1 MRMRVGTSGF
11 GYDQWEGGFYPEGL
25 SSDDRLTFYAER
37 FRTVELNNT
46 FYRMPKRDVLRR
58 WAAAVPDGFRFAVKA
73 SRRITHEGR
82 FEDAGGVLE
91 VLLRQLEVLG
101 ERRGPILFQAPHY
114 LRKNVDKLRAFV
126 ARLPPG
132 TLAAFELRHR
142 GWNDPEVHELLASA
156 GHAWCEAEHEPSEGE
171 AKTTDE
177 ATSAAP
183 SPSESTASEAS
194 TGTIAS
200 STSSPASIAAAPEAS
215 APAIAERPLVRTA
228 SWGYV
233 RLHAASYDDASLLR
247 WIERMRGTWDEAWV
261 YFSHED
267 TGPQLVQRMVALA
280 RRQPGVELP

>member
-1 MRMRVGTSGF
+1 MRVGTSGF
-11 GYDQWEGGFYPEGL
+11 GYDQWEGGFYPAGL
-25 SSDDRLTFYAER
+25 SSDDRLAFYAER

-58 WAAAVPDGFRFAVKA
+58 WAAAVPESFRFAVKA

-82 FEDAGGVLE
+82 FEDTGGVLE

-114 LRKNVDKLRAFV
+114 LRKNVDKLGAFV

-142 GWNDPEVHELLASA
+142 GWNDPEVHALLASA
-156 GHAWCEAEHEPSEGE
+156 GHAWCEAEHEPS
-171 AKTTDE
+171 
-177 ATSAAP
+177 
-183 SPSESTASEAS
+183 ASEAK
-194 TGTIAS
+194 
-200 STSSPASIAAAPEAS
+200 PDEAS
-215 APAIAERPLVRTA
+215 ASVTATPEPSTPTSERPLVRTA

-233 RLHAASYDDASLLR
+233 RLHAASYDDAALLR
-247 WIERMRGTWDEAWV
+247 WVERMRDTWDDAWV
-261 YFSHED
+261 FFSHED

-280 RRQPGVELP
+280 RRLPGVELP

>member
-11 GYDQWEGGFYPEGL
+11 GYDQWEGGFYPAGL
-25 SSDDRLTFYAER
+25 SSDDRLAFYAER

-58 WAAAVPDGFRFAVKA
+58 WAAAVPESFRFAVKA

-82 FEDAGGVLE
+82 FEDTGGVLE

-156 GHAWCEAEHEPSEGE
+156 GHAWCEAEHEPSEAKPGETEAKAGE
-171 AKTTDE
+171 AST
-177 ATSAAP
+177 P
-183 SPSESTASEAS
+183 ESSASEAS
-194 TGTIAS
+194 TVVPSTPESSAS
-200 STSSPASIAAAPEAS
+200 VTATPEPSPLAG
-215 APAIAERPLVRTA
+215 ERPLVRTA

-233 RLHAASYDDASLLR
+233 RLHAASYDDAALLR
-247 WIERMRGTWDEAWV
+247 WVERMRDTWDDAWV
-261 YFSHED
+261 FFSHED

-280 RRQPGVELP
+280 RRLPGVELP